1 MTVTILKIKTKIGKN
16 CITIG
21 DGQKI
26 YRAIHK
32 TLIRKGTAILDF
44 EGVEVFASPFFNA
57 AIGQLLKDIEPDVL
71 NKHLKVESLSPT
83 GMGTLERVI
92 ENSKK
97 YYCDPNYQKS
107 IISLLQEYS
116 EAS

>member
-1 MTVTILKIKTKIGKN
+1 MTTTIIKIKTQIGKN

-26 YRAIHK
+26 YKALHK
-32 TLIRKGTAILDF
+32 ILTRNGTAILDF
-44 EGVEVFASPFFNA
+44 DGVEVFASPFFNA
-57 AIGQLLKDIEPDVL
+57 AIGQLLRDIEPETL
-71 NKHLKVESLSPT
+71 NRHLKVESLSPV
-83 GMGTLERVI
+83 GTDTLHRVI

-97 YYCDPNYQKS
+97 YYGNPDYQKS